1 MIRTVNISKAY
12 SEVYAFINAL
22 GNDYIEKIPIRIYNE
37 IKNNRDSNYNP
48 KFDSNQTIK
57 PGDISQEALALISAL
72 NLQYWCTDQ
81 EEKNKLK
88 RTYLENTKKEN
99 EKYSYDNLFKNKTQT
114 TEQTELPKIEKNT
127 VAMVEYKESI
137 FTKIKN
143 WFKKI
148 FRR

>member
-37 IKNNRDSNYNP
+37 IKNNRDPNYNP